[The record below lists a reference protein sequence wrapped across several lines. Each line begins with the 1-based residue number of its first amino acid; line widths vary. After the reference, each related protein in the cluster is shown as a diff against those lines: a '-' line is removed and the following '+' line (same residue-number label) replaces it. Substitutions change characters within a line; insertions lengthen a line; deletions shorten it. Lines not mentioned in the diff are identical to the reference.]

1 MPPPNVRTNARTAQE
16 LAITHAQM
24 GPMSESAN
32 CTSLFFRY
40 SIDLTS
46 RWLIRIRQGSR
57 YTQRSRWQA
66 PKERYGV
73 QSSVQDEPSTH
84 GVRLSS
90 SDTSLRQH
98 GWEFSSDPRA

>member
-1 MPPPNVRTNARTAQE
+1 MVIFGCRNVESRKEQTIVLVSGAGVVCEDENAPPNVRTNARTAQE

-73 QSSVQDEPSTH
+73 Q
-84 GVRLSS
+84 
-90 SDTSLRQH
+90 
-98 GWEFSSDPRA
+98 